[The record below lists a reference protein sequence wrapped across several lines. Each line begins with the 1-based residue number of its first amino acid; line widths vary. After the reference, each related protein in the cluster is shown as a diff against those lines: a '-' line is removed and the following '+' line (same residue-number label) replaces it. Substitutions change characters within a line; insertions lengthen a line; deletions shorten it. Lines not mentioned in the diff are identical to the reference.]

1 VGDTVPTTVDFRAA
15 FEKLKAILKPYEKK
29 LIVVH
34 DTDKNYYLDTKY
46 LMKNK
51 QRVFFAAVRIGKAYV
66 SFHLMPVYACPDLL
80 KDLSPELKKRM
91 QGKSCFNFNR
101 VDDKLFRELKKLTRS
116 GFDKFNDAEFLQGIT
131 KRWMTK

>member
-1 VGDTVPTTVDFRAA
+1 VGDTVPTTFDFRAT

-46 LMKNK
+46 MMKNK